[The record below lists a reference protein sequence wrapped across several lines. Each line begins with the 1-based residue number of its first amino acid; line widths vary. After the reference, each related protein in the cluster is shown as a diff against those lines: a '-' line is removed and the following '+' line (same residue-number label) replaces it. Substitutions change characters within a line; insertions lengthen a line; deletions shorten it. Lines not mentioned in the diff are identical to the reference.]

1 MAKIKINDKDL
12 YTDDFNEVQM
22 KAYNELQINA
32 AEISRLEYI
41 VSVLKNRQGFLATA
55 LEQEEENK
63 SAAKEVIDE
72 EVTND
77 AD

>member
-12 YTDDFNEVQM
+12 YTDDFNESQM
-22 KAYNELQINA
+22 QIYNELQINA
-32 AEISRLEYI
+32 TEISRLEY
-41 VSVLKNRQGFLATA
+41 VVNVLKNRQSFLVTA

-63 SAAKEVIDE
+63 SAEE
-72 EVTND
+72 EVVDD